1 MIMLKTITFAVAL
14 ALAAL
19 LGFAATRPDSFSMQ
33 RSTTIAAPPE
43 KVFALV
49 NDLKGFNTWNPFVLK
64 YPESQLAYEGSG
76 TAGVGAAYTWKGEQA
91 GSGRMEIV
99 ESVAPTRVVAT
110 LAFTAPMATTNRV
123 EFTLV
128 PKAGGTQATWTMSG
142 PMPFLSKLVS
152 VFMSFDRMVGPDFE
166 AGLANLKALAEKP

>member
-1 MIMLKTITFAVAL
+1 MLMLKTLSFAFAM

-33 RSTTIAAPPE
+33 RSATIAAPPE

-49 NDLKGFNTWNPFVLK
+49 NDLKGFNTWNPFLLK
-64 YPESQLAYEGSG
+64 YPESQVAYEGAS
-76 TAGVGAAYTWKGEQA
+76 TTGVGAAYTWKGEQA

-99 ESVAPTRVVAT
+99 ESAAPTRVAAT

-128 PKAGGTQATWTMSG
+128 PQGAGTQVTWHMSG
-142 PMPFLSKLVS
+142 PMPYLSKLVS
-152 VFMSFDRMVGPDFE
+152 VFVSFDRMVGPDFE
-166 AGLANLKALAEKP
+166 AGLARLKTLAERA